1 MSTEFLSREIWSQ
14 VSKAVR
20 GSRQRCAAAV
30 AYCGKETASL
40 LPLRKGSRLVVDASE
55 RAVASGQTYPR
66 ALLRLVKRGV
76 SVYSVPNLHAK
87 VFVIGGTAFVGSNNA
102 SGRSALHWIEAAI
115 RTTDPGVVRAARQ
128 FVTDFCLHELTPEV
142 LKQLATLYR
151 PPLIPGGKRRKK
163 PVRESDGRPSLP
175 RLLLAQL
182 ELEDWSEDDQA
193 LHDAAVTVAE
203 KRLKHPRSFEL
214 DSFRYIGV
222 NPYRRGDVVLQVTD
236 EGNGN
241 VFVEAPGNVL
251 HVKTRRDRRGQV
263 TFVFL
268 ERPARR
274 RRRVKVLAS
283 ALGCTQK
290 RLRRQGV
297 VREQALARALLNVWA
312 VTP

>member
-1 MSTEFLSREIWSQ
+1 MNAEFLTGKVWSQ
-14 VSKAVR
+14 ITKAVKD
-20 GSRQRCAAAV
+20 SRQRCAVAV

-40 LPLRKGSRLVVDASE
+40 LPLREGSRLVVDASE
-55 RAVASGQTYPR
+55 RAVASGQTYPN
-66 ALLRLVKRGV
+66 ALLRLVKEGV
-76 SVYSVPNLHAK
+76 AVYSVPNLHAK

-102 SGRSALHWIEAAI
+102 SGRSASHLIEAAI

-128 FVTDFCLHELTPEV
+128 FVGDLCLHELTPEV
-142 LKQLATLYR
+142 LKQLAKLYR
-151 PPLIPGGKRRKK
+151 PPLLPGGKRRKK
-163 PVRESDGRPSLP
+163 PVKESGGRPSLP

-203 KRLKHPRSFEL
+203 ERRKHPRSFEL
-214 DSFRYIGV
+214 NSFRYTGV
-222 NPYRRGDVVLQVTD
+222 SPYRRGDVVVQVTD
-236 EGNGN
+236 EGSGN

-251 HVKTRRDRRGQV
+251 HVRTRRNRRGQV

-274 RRRVKVLAS
+274 RRRVKDLAS

-297 VREQALARALLNVWA
+297 VREQALARALLNAWA